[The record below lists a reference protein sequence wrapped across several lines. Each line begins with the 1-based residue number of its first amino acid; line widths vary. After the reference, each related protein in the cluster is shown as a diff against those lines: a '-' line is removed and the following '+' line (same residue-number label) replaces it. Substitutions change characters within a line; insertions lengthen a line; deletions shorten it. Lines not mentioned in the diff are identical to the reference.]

1 MSLLNEEAFTTDI
14 ESFWTFWRSRKGSFP
29 TLQAWW
35 DRGKERIKGIAV
47 RYSALRKKTDVS
59 SYSLLTALADH
70 LRKRLDSGLVSLL
83 DVYENVL
90 TRIAAL
96 DRHEA
101 EGARVRSRIQW
112 AEEGETSTHFFLR
125 LEKKHGIEEWVSAIR
140 GSDSVLRSDI
150 DGICRSWVAFF
161 STLFT
166 ACPTDATTQQEL
178 LNNVGSRLPSGSET
192 SCDGLLSVAEVH
204 SALKGAATGKS
215 PGSNGL
221 PVEFYSRF
229 WHIIGKDLVDVLNRS
244 FQTGQLPKSLR
255 GALITLLFKKG
266 DRTDPKNWRPI
277 SLLNTDYKLCARALA
292 GRLLGVLQHV
302 VHPDQSCG
310 VKGRYIGENVVLLRG
325 IIDYSNESDTAG
337 AILSL
342 DQEKA
347 FDRVDWGFLF
357 RTLSHLGFTSSFISW
372 VRLLYSGV
380 FSSVFVNGY
389 TSQAF
394 FPSRGVRQGCPLS
407 PLLYVLSIEVLAANL
422 RASRVIH
429 GLTLPGVANPLPVTS
444 LYADDTTVVALSDAA
459 IHEVFN
465 IFARFALG
473 TGAKLNLGKCV
484 GLWLG
489 PWRTRLDAPVA
500 MKWTSGMIKVLG
512 IYLSHGDTSAA
523 NWDPRISAVRHCLD
537 AWRERSLLYS
547 GRAIA
552 LNALALSKV
561 WYMASLVPM
570 PQPILTELTSL
581 SFDFFWAGKRDLV
594 ARRVLFHPCD
604 SGGFSVVS
612 IAFKIHSLL
621 VQWFRRMAVNPGAW
635 VSLLTYWCFDRYGLL
650 PETVLSRPSMFAFD
664 ILPPF
669 FRACLDAWVALGGG
683 LVLGWSGRRVW
694 PRWWA
699 SACCLP
705 LL

>member
-1 MSLLNEEAFTTDI
+1 M
-14 ESFWTFWRSRKGSFP
+14 
-29 TLQAWW
+29 
-35 DRGKERIKGIAV
+35 
-47 RYSALRKKTDVS
+47 
-59 SYSLLTALADH
+59 
-70 LRKRLDSGLVSLL
+70 
-83 DVYENVL
+83 
-90 TRIAAL
+90 
-96 DRHEA
+96 
-101 EGARVRSRIQW
+101 
-112 AEEGETSTHFFLR
+112 
-125 LEKKHGIEEWVSAIR
+125 
-140 GSDSVLRSDI
+140 
-150 DGICRSWVAFF
+150 
-161 STLFT
+161 
-166 ACPTDATTQQEL
+166 
-178 LNNVGSRLPSGSET
+178 
-192 SCDGLLSVAEVH
+192 
-204 SALKGAATGKS
+204 
-215 PGSNGL
+215 
-221 PVEFYSRF
+221 
-229 WHIIGKDLVDVLNRS
+229 
-244 FQTGQLPKSLR
+244 
-255 GALITLLFKKG
+255 
-266 DRTDPKNWRPI
+266 
-277 SLLNTDYKLCARALA
+277 
-292 GRLLGVLQHV
+292 
-302 VHPDQSCG
+302 
-310 VKGRYIGENVVLLRG
+310 LRG

-347 FDRVDWGFLF
+347 FDRVDCGFLF
-357 RTLSHLGFTSSFISW
+357 RTLCHLGFTSSFISW

-389 TSQAF
+389 TSEAF
-394 FPSRGVRQGCPLS
+394 FPSQGVRQGCPLS

-512 IYLSHGDTSAA
+512 IYLGHGDTSAA

-537 AWRERSLLYS
+537 AWRARSLSYS

-561 WYMASLVPM
+561 WYTASLVPM

-581 SFDFFWAGKRDLV
+581 SFDFFWAGKKDLV
-594 ARRVLFHPCD
+594 ALVVFQWSLSPSRYTRYSC
-604 SGGFSVVS
+604 SGSEGW
-612 IAFKIHSLL
+612 LL
-621 VQWFRRMAVNPGAW
+621 TRGAW

-669 FRACLDAWVALGGG
+669 FRACLDAWVALGGARPRMVWSSG
-683 LVLGWSGRRVW
+683 LAPVVGLCLLPPS
-694 PRWWA
+694 PLSLAISYSWA
-699 SACCLP
+699 
-705 LL
+705 